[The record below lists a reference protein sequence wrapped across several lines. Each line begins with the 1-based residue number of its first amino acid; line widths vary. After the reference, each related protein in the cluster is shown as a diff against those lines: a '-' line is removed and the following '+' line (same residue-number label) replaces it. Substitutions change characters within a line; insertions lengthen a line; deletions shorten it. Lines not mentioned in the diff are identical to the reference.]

1 MSETY
6 RAEFNTQTR
15 RAPDV
20 LRIPPFA
27 VPHRSNHMPTFLIKD
42 RNRFDEDTEPMLD
55 AVKVVLDAIEIS
67 LCALV
72 LG

>member
-1 MSETY
+1 M
-6 RAEFNTQTR
+6 
-15 RAPDV
+15 

-55 AVKVVLDAIEIS
+55 AVKVVLDVVEIS
-67 LCALV
+67 LCALA